1 MQISKCQIN
10 IKQLRNFDL
19 IQCSNIESMLNSL
32 IIKLTASDIN
42 INIQIL
48 KYQINI
54 KQFRNS
60 DLIQCSNI
68 ESMLNSLT
76 IKLTTPDLN
85 MNIIN
90 IKCKHK
96 YYKI

>member
-10 IKQLRNFDL
+10 TKQLRNLDL

-32 IIKLTASDIN
+32 IIKLT
-42 INIQIL
+42 
-48 KYQINI
+48 
-54 KQFRNS
+54 
-60 DLIQCSNI
+60 
-68 ESMLNSLT
+68 
-76 IKLTTPDLN
+76 TPDLN

-90 IKCKHK
+90 IKCKYK